1 MKNPPTYEKWGEI
14 LKFLEDSR
22 RCARHFLASSSQ
34 PILLIWPGAKNS
46 DVFPGSDGCH
56 GLPKQ
61 DQLQMGWWRW
71 CRRHWQPVRTYPR
84 IRGKGTGCS
93 CAPAIATSARHED
106 QQVISGRLPVA
117 RCVQDAPLTA
127 PGDRQTQ
134 VLQPQVLKLK
144 EENLRLGGAWR
155 WLQQH
160 RQDHQHIQPQHQH
173 DPRLLQA
180 LQDFQAA
187 IQRLKHLLLLPDFP
201 VRVHPDSEDQP
212 PQIPQQAPLQQP
224 APTPQPSPQTPTRS
238 HSDAGQEGRAWW
250 SSLLGPAPGQEQ
262 ASESVPQLQEVQ
274 AVLLQATRHV
284 LGRMLLLPP
293 GLTLR

>member
-1 MKNPPTYEKWGEI
+1 M
-14 LKFLEDSR
+14 
-22 RCARHFLASSSQ
+22 CASFPCFELTTDLTHLA
-34 PILLIWPGAKNS
+34 
-46 DVFPGSDGCH
+46 
-56 GLPKQ
+56 
-61 DQLQMGWWRW
+61 
-71 CRRHWQPVRTYPR
+71 
-84 IRGKGTGCS
+84 RGKEFRRLPRFRRLPWPAQARPAADGVVAMVSETLAA
-93 CAPAIATSARHED
+93 CADLPENPRQGNRLLLRPAIATSARHED
-106 QQVISGRLPVA
+106 QQVVSGRLPVA

-201 VRVHPDSEDQP
+201 VRVHPDAEDQP